1 LIAEIGDAG
10 FLIFLDFRKP
20 TPRSQGCEVRAFL
33 NSLDTGGLEKFQRW
47 GSKRDSSAA
56 QADSFADER
65 GEKASACSGPAGGGQ
80 AE

>member
-1 LIAEIGDAG
+1 MGHGKFGLG
-10 FLIFLDFRKP
+10 FR
-20 TPRSQGCEVRAFL
+20 E
-33 NSLDTGGLEKFQRW
+33 